1 MRILN
6 VTETYAPF
14 LEFGGPPVKVRAL
27 SEGLARRGHQVTV
40 LTADWGLEKRLQ
52 TQEGKVAAERSP
64 FGWRREENG
73 VQAIYVPTWLR
84 YRRVSWNPAVKRYCR
99 ARLQNF
105 DVVHIFGLYDL
116 LGPAVAAAS
125 RKRGLPYVLEP
136 IGMFV
141 PIVRN
146 LWLKRMYHAVWGKR
160 LLQGA
165 SAVIATSEQE
175 IEELAAGG
183 IPRERVVLRR
193 NGVEAP
199 SSWPERGTFRKGRG
213 ISPEEKVILFLGRLS
228 AKKSPD
234 LLLKAFAELSRR
246 SSGIPMILVFA
257 GPDEGGVRSEL
268 KQMATQL
275 EVQTKVQF
283 AGAIFGETKWAAYR
297 DADVFVLPSQ
307 NENFG
312 NTAAEAVAAGT
323 PVIVTEECGIAPL
336 LADEA
341 GLVVRHDASE
351 LSNALGRVLNEAQ
364 LRERLKAGCAAVTSR
379 LGWEEPVRDM
389 EALYAELASKQA
401 IGAESRPAE

>member
-27 SEGLARRGHQVTV
+27 SEGLARRGHAVTV

-52 TQEGKVAAERSP
+52 TPEQESAADRSP
-64 FGWRREENG
+64 FGWRRNENG
-73 VQAIYVPTWLR
+73 VQAIYLPTWMR
-84 YRRVSWNPAVKRYCR
+84 YRTLSWNPAVKRYCR

-105 DVVHIFGLYDL
+105 DVVHIFGLYDF
-116 LGPAVAAAS
+116 LGPAVAAAC
-125 RKRGLPYVLEP
+125 RKRGLPYVVEP

-146 LWLKRMYHAVWGKR
+146 LWLKQIYHAIWGDR
-160 LLQGA
+160 LLAGA

-175 IEELAAGG
+175 VEELVAGG
-183 IPRERVVLRR
+183 VDRAKVVMRR

-199 SSWPERGTFRKGRG
+199 SSWPQRGSFRTAHG
-213 ISPEEKVILFLGRLS
+213 ISNDEKLVLFLGRLS

-234 LLLKAFAELSRR
+234 LLLRAFAKVSER
-246 SSGIPMILVFA
+246 SAGMPMRLVFA
-257 GPDEGGVRSEL
+257 GPDESGQKAEL
-268 KQMATQL
+268 DKIASQL
-275 EVQTKVQF
+275 GARPKIHF
-283 AGAIFGETKWAAYR
+283 AGPVFGDAKWAAYR

-323 PVIVTEECGIAPL
+323 PVIVTEHCGVAPL
-336 LADEA
+336 LANEA
-341 GLVVRHDASE
+341 GLVVPHEIGALAD
-351 LSNALGRVLNEAQ
+351 ALGRLLREPE
-364 LRERLKAGCAAVTSR
+364 LRERLAAGCSRVTAR
-379 LGWEEPVRDM
+379 LGWEEPVVEM
-389 EALYAELASKQA
+389 ETLYAGLATRQA
-401 IGAESRPAE
+401 EEGESQPAE